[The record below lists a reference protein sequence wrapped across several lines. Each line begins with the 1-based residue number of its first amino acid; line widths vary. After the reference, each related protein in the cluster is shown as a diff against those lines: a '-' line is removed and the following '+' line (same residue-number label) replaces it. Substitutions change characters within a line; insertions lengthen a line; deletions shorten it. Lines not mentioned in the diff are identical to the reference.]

1 MLRNGAI
8 ALTLNHNCKKRSIY
22 LIVSDNESHLHLHLL
37 TSFDAGWEGLNL
49 IYELEEAAN
58 EMPETFFGQHFI
70 VIALGNFR
78 ARYLLDG
85 RWQYSDYTQG
95 DIVIFPGTQN
105 FPRTQ
110 VDRDVPLIE
119 LLLDPA
125 SLVRT
130 ASEIIDTER
139 IELIP
144 QLQIRDPL
152 IEQMG
157 LALKA
162 ELEAAG
168 ADSRFYAESMA
179 TALSA
184 HLLRRYCST
193 NKEVKDYRGG
203 LPPYKLREAINYIN
217 EHLDKKLTLAEISSA
232 VQMSSHYF
240 ASLFKQSTG
249 LTPHQYVMKCRID
262 KAKELLL
269 KQDLTLVEICQQVG
283 FENQSHFT
291 RVFRQHAQTTPKAY
305 RIEILG
311 RLGYFLED

>member
-1 MLRNGAI
+1 
-8 ALTLNHNCKKRSIY
+8 
-22 LIVSDNESHLHLHLL
+22 VSNNDSPQHLHLL
-37 TSFDAGWEGLNL
+37 SSFDAGWDGLNL
-49 IYELEEAAN
+49 IYEIEETAN
-58 EMPETFFGQHFI
+58 EMPETYFGQHFI
-70 VIALGNFR
+70 VIALADFR
-78 ARYLLDG
+78 AHYLLDG

-95 DIVIFPGTQN
+95 DIAIFPGNQT

-125 SLVRT
+125 SLVRI
-130 ASEIIDTER
+130 AGNIIDTER

-152 IEQMG
+152 IEHMG
-157 LALKA
+157 FALKA

-168 ADSRFYAESMA
+168 ADSQFYAESMA

-184 HLLRRYCST
+184 HLLRRYCSV
-193 NKEVKDYRGG
+193 NKEIKDYRGG
-203 LPPYKLREAINYIN
+203 LPSYKLRQAISYIN
-217 EHLDKKLTLAEISSA
+217 EHLDKKLTLAKISDA

-311 RLGYFLED
+311 RLGHFLED